1 MRKVFAAPE
10 VDTIESF
17 DLDRGH
23 GFAAGVV
30 RQNETE
36 EKRLAIHVWEKPDVE
51 AEAPSSPSGDDQVN
65 RKLPTTSVL
74 RHDLLFP
81 KNWEV
86 FSKYVSHFQRL

>member
-1 MRKVFAAPE
+1 MRKVFATPE

-36 EKRLAIHVWEKPDVE
+36 EKRLAIHVWEKPGPE
-51 AEAPSSPSGDDQVN
+51 AEAPPSSSSGDDQARGEN
-65 RKLPTTSVL
+65 C
-74 RHDLLFP
+74 
-81 KNWEV
+81 
-86 FSKYVSHFQRL
+86 QRLVFRDRIFLSRNWKVSSTLYISGT